1 MNFSYFPLRK
11 ESASTIFQRTTRGEE
26 PKIFR
31 TISKR
36 IFQFPS
42 TPWILPSKYQKIY
55 KDVLLDGGLCHTEG
69 SIERFAAFLKFHRG
83 GTGGVGDARL
93 EFRVR
98 LRNTASGRIG
108 RNRLVKV
115 KKRKEKK
122 KDVASRRKW
131 QR

>member
-11 ESASTIFQRTTRGEE
+11 ESASTIFQRNTRGEE

-36 IFQFPS
+36 IFQLLS

-69 SIERFAAFLKFHRG
+69 SIERFAQRFSNFTEEMQEESGMHDSSFAF
-83 GTGGVGDARL
+83 D
-93 EFRVR
+93 
-98 LRNTASGRIG
+98 
-108 RNRLVKV
+108 
-115 KKRKEKK
+115 
-122 KDVASRRKW
+122 
-131 QR
+131 